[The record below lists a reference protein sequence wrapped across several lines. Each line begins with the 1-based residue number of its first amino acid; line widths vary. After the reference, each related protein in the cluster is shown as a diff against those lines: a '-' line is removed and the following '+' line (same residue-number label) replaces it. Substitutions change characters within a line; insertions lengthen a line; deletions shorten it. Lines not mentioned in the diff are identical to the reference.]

1 MSGPE
6 YDPEFEA
13 YLRGRVRFDRRLPR
27 SLSRLEPPA
36 DLDRIVLGLAREAIQ
51 PLPNAPLFRAPRWA
65 VPLAM
70 AASVLVSFA
79 LMLEVGLRPTTQREM
94 AAAPMIVELSNPVV
108 ASAPPLRPESAP
120 AARVAGKAAD
130 APRPSLWAA
139 VRQKMTLSR
148 AAAPSHR
155 AMASAP
161 ATRPAAPAD
170 GPLTTA
176 NVATR
181 ASPPLGMPS
190 LAARSAAAAT
200 DGDENRYGGH
210 APAPIRLA
218 TSAREMQTVVVVAT
232 RVRFDRALGGIAVQT
247 YSDYALE
254 SHRVQPAA
262 IPDLP
267 SGLLEGGRTAHP
279 GVRSL
284 AGSASPEASEERRAH
299 PDPKEWLEHI
309 REVRSEGLE
318 DAADQ
323 ELKLFRDAYPAYPVP

>member
-13 YLRGRVRFDRRLPR
+13 YLQRRVRFDRRLPR

-79 LMLEVGLRPTTQREM
+79 LMLDVGLRQTTQREM
-94 AAAPMIVELSNPVV
+94 AAAPMIVELSNPAVV
-108 ASAPPLRPESAP
+108 SAPPLRPESAP
-120 AARVAGKAAD
+120 VAGKAAD

-155 AMASAP
+155 AMAVAP
-161 ATRPAAPAD
+161 ATPPAAPAD

-181 ASPPLGMPS
+181 ASLPLGMPS
-190 LAARSAAAAT
+190 LAARSAPAAT
-200 DGDENRYGGH
+200 EGDESHYGGH

-218 TSAREMQTVVVVAT
+218 SSAREMQTVVVVAT
-232 RVRFDRALGGIAVQT
+232 RVRFDRALGSIAVQT

-254 SHRVQPAA
+254 SHRVQPAP

-284 AGSASPEASEERRAH
+284 AGSASPEAAEERRAH

-309 REVRSEGLE
+309 REVRSEGME